1 MTPLSHA
8 KSSPG
13 RILAAL
19 LVCFGILV
27 FVLRGVHD
35 EKHVLEFR
43 DFKQPYSSARCLLHG
58 CNPYSESDTHAEFLR
73 AGGTDEDTQ
82 VFRPFSALYPPFS
95 LAVLAPVAALPYP
108 VAHRLWLILIAALV
122 SLAVLAILDL
132 CRDFPSIGPS
142 LLLALFIA
150 SSTILLMLGQISGPV
165 IAFLVIGFWCLLR
178 GRALWVAVLCFTAA
192 LCLKPHDAA
201 LLVCYLPF
209 AGRPWR
215 RAFVAVAVLTA
226 ILVVAG
232 TVWCAMAPASAG
244 WLGDLR
250 ANLHGNAAPGGA
262 DDPSLRSTEAL
273 YMANLQP
280 LFATLTPSH
289 ALGNVLAVTTVLLL
303 LAVWLPLALRVP
315 NTLPKHLLAIGSLA
329 CFTLLPLYHRQ
340 YDTRLLLLAFPAV
353 AFLLSR
359 QRGGSIWGVLSFA
372 ALSVATVLTSHQYLQ
387 KYAGPFL
394 RGLDTAP
401 PLKVLLLLRPLPLS
415 ELALAL
421 VLLAAFHAFA
431 QRSDSNTP
439 TEVQPSPAPP
449 V

>member
-1 MTPLSHA
+1 MTLIAHA
-8 KSSPG
+8 QSSP
-13 RILAAL
+13 RRTLVAL
-19 LVCFGILV
+19 LVCLGIAV

-58 CNPYSESDTHAEFLR
+58 CNPYSESETHAEFLR
-73 AGGTDEDTQ
+73 AGGTDEDAQ

-108 VAHRLWLILIAALV
+108 VAHRLWLVSIAALV
-122 SLAVLAILDL
+122 SIAVLAVLDL
-132 CRDFPSIGPS
+132 CSDFSALAPPI
-142 LLLALFIA
+142 LLSLFIA

-165 IAFLVIGFWCLLR
+165 IALLVIGFWCLLR
-178 GRALWVAVLCFTAA
+178 GRAVWVAVLCFTIA

-215 RAFVAVAVLTA
+215 RAFVAIAALTA

-232 TVWCAMAPASAG
+232 TVWCAATPASAG
-244 WLGDLR
+244 WLSDLR

-280 LFATLTPSH
+280 LFATLTPSP
-289 ALGNVLAVTTVLLL
+289 ALPTVFAIATVLLL
-303 LAVWLPLALRVP
+303 LAAWLPLALRVP
-315 NTLPKHLLAIGSLA
+315 NTLPKHLLAIASLA
-329 CFTLLPLYHRQ
+329 CLTLLPLYHRQ

-353 AFLLSR
+353 SFLLSR
-359 QRGGSIWGVLSFA
+359 PRDRGPWGLLSFA
-372 ALSVATVLTSHQYLQ
+372 ALAIATVLTSHQYLQ
-387 KYAGPFL
+387 KFASRFL
-394 RGLDTAP
+394 QGIATAP
-401 PLKVLLLLRPLPLS
+401 PLKVLILLRPLPLS
-415 ELALAL
+415 ELALA
-421 VLLAAFHAFA
+421 VILLAAFYAFA
-431 QRSDSNTP
+431 RSNESSAP
-439 TEVQPSPAPP
+439 IGVQQSPAPP